1 MTPVRIFISSVMSE
15 FAEERQR
22 LYDYIRT
29 DALLK
34 LFFEPYLFEA
44 NPASDSKTQEIFLRA
59 AGESEIYVGIWGLQY
74 GNAAEGETSP
84 TEQEFDAATSKNR
97 YRLIFVKELED
108 GETRDPR
115 EAELIRRAEGEVVRK
130 KFTDY
135 ESLRGNLYAA
145 LVHYL
150 EKNEAL
156 RLTPFDA
163 TPLDASLDEI
173 DPKKVEWWL
182 GKAKAKHGVKLSM
195 DGGVEPILRH
205 LKLLT
210 DDGRLTAAAILL
222 FGRDPQKFF
231 RQSEVKCAQFYGND
245 PVKPMPAYHVYE
257 GTVFEMIDQ
266 AVDFVMSRIDVRI
279 GTRALSTDVPVDNEL
294 PLDAVRE
301 AIVNA
306 VTHREYNNNGS
317 VQVMLFRNRLL
328 VLNPGNLPRGMTVEM
343 LSRTHDSEPTNRVL
357 ANAIFLAGYI
367 ERMGTGTTDIIR
379 LCKES
384 GLQEPVYENNGDFR
398 VTIMRP
404 DKAGEGQS
412 SGGVTSTNPT
422 TNPTTTNA
430 ETTTSLLNLLKG
442 GPLSSKELMERM
454 GLKDKKSFREV
465 YLSRALSCGLIE
477 MTHPENQNHRNQK
490 YRLTEFGKD
499 VGHWEVLS

>member
-1 MTPVRIFISSVMSE
+1 MTPVRIFISSVVSE

-74 GNAAEGETSP
+74 G
-84 TEQEFDAATSKNR
+84 
-97 YRLIFVKELED
+97 
-108 GETRDPR
+108 
-115 EAELIRRAEGEVVRK
+115 
-130 KFTDY
+130 
-135 ESLRGNLYAA
+135 
-145 LVHYL
+145 
-150 EKNEAL
+150 
-156 RLTPFDA
+156 
-163 TPLDASLDEI
+163 
-173 DPKKVEWWL
+173 
-182 GKAKAKHGVKLSM
+182 
-195 DGGVEPILRH
+195 
-205 LKLLT
+205 
-210 DDGRLTAAAILL
+210 
-222 FGRDPQKFF
+222 
-231 RQSEVKCAQFYGND
+231 
-245 PVKPMPAYHVYE
+245 
-257 GTVFEMIDQ
+257 
-266 AVDFVMSRIDVRI
+266 
-279 GTRALSTDVPVDNEL
+279 
-294 PLDAVRE
+294 
-301 AIVNA
+301 
-306 VTHREYNNNGS
+306 
-317 VQVMLFRNRLL
+317 
-328 VLNPGNLPRGMTVEM
+328 
-343 LSRTHDSEPTNRVL
+343 
-357 ANAIFLAGYI
+357 
-367 ERMGTGTTDIIR
+367 
-379 LCKES
+379 
-384 GLQEPVYENNGDFR
+384 NGDFR

>member
-108 GETRDPR
+108 GATRDPR

-210 DDGRLTAAAILL
+210 DDGRLTAAAI
-222 FGRDPQKFF
+222 
-231 RQSEVKCAQFYGND
+231 
-245 PVKPMPAYHVYE
+245 
-257 GTVFEMIDQ
+257 
-266 AVDFVMSRIDVRI
+266 
-279 GTRALSTDVPVDNEL
+279 
-294 PLDAVRE
+294 
-301 AIVNA
+301 
-306 VTHREYNNNGS
+306 
-317 VQVMLFRNRLL
+317 
-328 VLNPGNLPRGMTVEM
+328 RGV
-343 LSRTHDSEPTNRVL
+343 
-357 ANAIFLAGYI
+357 
-367 ERMGTGTTDIIR
+367 
-379 LCKES
+379 
-384 GLQEPVYENNGDFR
+384 
-398 VTIMRP
+398 
-404 DKAGEGQS
+404 
-412 SGGVTSTNPT
+412 
-422 TNPTTTNA
+422 
-430 ETTTSLLNLLKG
+430 
-442 GPLSSKELMERM
+442 
-454 GLKDKKSFREV
+454 
-465 YLSRALSCGLIE
+465 SRAS
-477 MTHPENQNHRNQK
+477 
-490 YRLTEFGKD
+490 F
-499 VGHWEVLS
+499 S

>member
-1 MTPVRIFISSVMSE
+1 MTPVRIFISSVVSE

-412 SGGVTSTNPT
+412 SGQ
-422 TNPTTTNA
+422 
-430 ETTTSLLNLLKG
+430 KG
-442 GPLSSKELMERM
+442 GQ
-454 GLKDKKSFREV
+454 KS
-465 YLSRALSCGLIE
+465 GQKGGQ
-477 MTHPENQNHRNQK
+477 NQNGSLDSTDVILEIISQNPSVTRAELCEQVGMASSAVQK
-490 YRLTEFGKD
+490 HIEKLKTQGKIRRIGGD
-499 VGHWEVLS
+499 RGGHWEVLS